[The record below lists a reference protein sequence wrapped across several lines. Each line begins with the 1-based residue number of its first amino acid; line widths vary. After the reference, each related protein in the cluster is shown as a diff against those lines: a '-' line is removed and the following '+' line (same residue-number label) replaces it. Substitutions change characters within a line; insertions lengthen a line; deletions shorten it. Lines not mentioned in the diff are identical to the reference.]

1 MKHLQISTLIATTL
15 SLGALGCSELAHE
28 PGSPARV
35 ACPSVEHAAATR
47 RSIEKKIEGRAAEV
61 VREYLRFH
69 GYANTLKCI
78 EAERLQQHP
87 EMNALPGPDR

>member
-1 MKHLQISTLIATTL
+1 MHLLHDCTGLTLLEQPPMGSTNAV
-15 SLGALGCSELAHE
+15 GA
-28 PGSPARV
+28 
-35 ACPSVEHAAATR
+35 
-47 RSIEKKIEGRAAEV
+47 EGRAAEV

-87 EMNALPGPDR
+87 EHASTRTTPRRRRTC

>member
-1 MKHLQISTLIATTL
+1 MYTL
-15 SLGALGCSELAHE
+15 
-28 PGSPARV
+28 
-35 ACPSVEHAAATR
+35 
-47 RSIEKKIEGRAAEV
+47 EGRAAEV

-87 EMNALPGPDR
+87 EHATHPDHAAAQADMLSAFDAGDGRTVFALWERAVPVPPTLAGICASFSEI

>member
-1 MKHLQISTLIATTL
+1 MGSTNAD
-15 SLGALGCSELAHE
+15 
-28 PGSPARV
+28 
-35 ACPSVEHAAATR
+35 AAGWVP
-47 RSIEKKIEGRAAEV
+47 EGRAAEV

-87 EMNALPGPDR
+87 EHSPCPPAAAWWQADMLSAFDAGDGRTVFALWERAVPVPPKFCWDLRIFF

>member
-1 MKHLQISTLIATTL
+1 MSTV
-15 SLGALGCSELAHE
+15 G
-28 PGSPARV
+28 
-35 ACPSVEHAAATR
+35 AAA
-47 RSIEKKIEGRAAEV
+47 EDRAAEV

-87 EMNALPGPDR
+87 GHSPTLPAAAWQADMLSAFDAGDGRTVFALWERAVPVPPHPCWDLRIFFFFSEL